1 MATPPL
7 HPDIA
12 HLSWLLG
19 TWAGTGS
26 GEYPTIKSFDYNEEI
41 SFGHVGKPF
50 LAYTQKTRHAETGLP
65 LHAEAGYIR
74 PVGTDRVEFQ
84 VVQPSGI
91 SESYEG
97 IVQSTEEA
105 IVISLETV
113 SVTTTATA
121 KDVSAVRRVMTFDP
135 GAQVLSYKMAMA
147 AVGEEMTHH
156 LSANLFPTT

>member
-1 MATPPL
+1 MATPQL
-7 HPDIA
+7 HADIE

-19 TWAGTGS
+19 TWTGTGS
-26 GEYPTIKSFDYNEEI
+26 GEYPTIESFQYNEEI

-50 LAYTQKTRHAETGLP
+50 LAYTQKTRDAVTGLP

-74 PVGTDRVEFQ
+74 PVGQDRVEFL

-97 IVQSTEEA
+97 TVDGTA
-105 IVISLETV
+105 ISLESV

-121 KDVSAVRRVMTFDP
+121 KDVTAVRRVISVDTDTMT
-135 GAQVLSYKMAMA
+135 LSYTMAMA
-147 AVGEEMTHH
+147 AVGQELQHH
-156 LSANLFPTT
+156 LAGELHHSG

>member
-1 MATPPL
+1 MAPPQL

-19 TWAGTGS
+19 TWTGTGS
-26 GEYPTIKSFDYNEEI
+26 GEYPTIESFDYNEEI

-50 LAYTQKTRHAETGLP
+50 LAYTQKTRHAVTGLP

-74 PVGTDRVEFQ
+74 PVGQDRVEFQ

-91 SESYEG
+91 SESHEG
-97 IVQSTEEA
+97 TVDGT
-105 IVISLETV
+105 VISLETV

-121 KDVSAVRRVMTFDP
+121 KDVTAVRRVIKVDTKTKT
-135 GAQVLSYKMAMA
+135 LSYTMDMA
-147 AVGEEMTHH
+147 AVGQELQHH
-156 LSANLFPTT
+156 LAAELHHSR